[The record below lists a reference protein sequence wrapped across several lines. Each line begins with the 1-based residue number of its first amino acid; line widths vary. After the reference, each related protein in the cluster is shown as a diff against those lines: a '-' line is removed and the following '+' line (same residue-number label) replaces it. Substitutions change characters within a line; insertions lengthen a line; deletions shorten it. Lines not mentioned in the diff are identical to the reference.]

1 MQVDAKLRLPVVL
14 NKFLQPTTLSPEE
27 FFPQW
32 KALTVHSLKVQEVVR
47 PLLNDAMEDKWSNF
61 FFQMGL
67 LQIIGMKYACYDY
80 FVQRLFEH
88 SF

>member
-14 NKFLQPTTLSPEE
+14 NKFLQPITLSPED

-47 PLLNDAMEDKWSNF
+47 PQLYC
-61 FFQMGL
+61 G
-67 LQIIGMKYACYDY
+67 G
-80 FVQRLFEH
+80 
-88 SF
+88 